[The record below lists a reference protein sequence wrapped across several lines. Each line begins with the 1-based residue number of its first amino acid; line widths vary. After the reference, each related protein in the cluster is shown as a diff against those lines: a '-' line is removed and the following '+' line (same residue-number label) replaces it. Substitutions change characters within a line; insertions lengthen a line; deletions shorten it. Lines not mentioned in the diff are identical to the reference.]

1 MGPTLANPCGSTV
14 SDSFEIT
21 YAVHTATCTFLLD
34 AEGFCRKIVV
44 APTSKRRDTARNASR
59 CVGAQYVASLDPNV
73 SGMLAEMPRVG
84 APMLFARVDD
94 RGRVSLVRT
103 GVVTRFERSVE
114 DPFSTDG
121 RDSASVATSAPMLP
135 PRLTRESG
143 PPPPYSEPP
152 TEQIPRVPTSSAPT
166 RRHAYV
172 DPVDELETTS
182 AYDAKNRR
190 APWPTE
196 AAPPT
201 LRQPTIPP
209 PPSAPATLAQ
219 EEDPYARRIPRK
231 SDAVPRGRAPAEPV
245 ARVAGL
251 YDRLPTRRRDR

>member
-1 MGPTLANPCGSTV
+1 V

-34 AEGFCRKIVV
+34 EEGFCRKVV
-44 APTSKRRDTARNASR
+44 VPTTSKRRDNGRNASR

-103 GVVTRFERSVE
+103 GVVTRFERSRVD

-135 PRLTRESG
+135 PRLTRESS
-143 PPPPYSEPP
+143 PPPSYNSEPP
-152 TEQIPRVPTSSAPT
+152 TEQVPRVPSSTAPT
-166 RRHAYV
+166 RRHAYI
-172 DPVDELETTS
+172 DPVDDLETTS
-182 AYDAKNRR
+182 EYDAKNRR
-190 APWPTE
+190 GPWPNE
-196 AAPPT
+196 LAPPT

-209 PPSAPATLAQ
+209 PPSSGAQ
-219 EEDPYARRIPRK
+219 VPTEEDPYARRIPRK
-231 SDAVPRGRAPAEPV
+231 SDAVPRGRAPAEAVPRTV
-245 ARVAGL
+245 GL
-251 YDRLPTRRRDR
+251 YDRVPARRR